1 MSNAFE
7 SVNRYVREAA
17 RLLGLSTRLE
27 KLLINPD
34 REVKVEIAIEMDN
47 GEIGVFTGYR
57 VQHNDA
63 RGPMKGGIRYH
74 PTVNDDDVRA
84 LASLMTWKTAIVN
97 IPFGGA
103 KGGIACDPKKMSE
116 AELERLTR
124 RFIAKIHEVIG
135 PYQDIPAP
143 DVNTNAQVMAWI
155 MDEYSKF
162 HGFAPAVVTGKPV
175 DLFGSEGREEAT
187 GRGIV
192 YTIEEHFKAI
202 GKSIRGATFAIQG
215 FGNVGSYAALILH
228 ELGGK
233 VLAVSDVTGGV
244 FNPQGL
250 DIPKLISFV
259 RQHRTLQGAAPTHGS
274 AISNE
279 ELLVLDCDVLIPA
292 ALGDVFTKENAK
304 EVRAKLIVEGANGP
318 TTPEADEIFNQ
329 RGITVIPDI
338 LANAGGVTVSYFEWA
353 QNIQQFKWDLER
365 VRTELQRVMARAY
378 REVMTLA
385 REKHTSLRTAAFLL
399 ALGRVA
405 KARAMRGI

>member
-1 MSNAFE
+1 
-7 SVNRYVREAA
+7 
-17 RLLGLSTRLE
+17 
-27 KLLINPD
+27 
-34 REVKVEIAIEMDN
+34 
-47 GEIGVFTGYR
+47 EIGVFTGYR

-103 KGGIACDPKKMSE
+103 KGGIACDPKRMSE

-187 GRGIV
+187 GRGLV
-192 YTIEEHFKAI
+192 YIIEEHFKAL
-202 GKSIRGATFAIQG
+202 GKPIQGATFAIQG
-215 FGNVGSYAALILH
+215 FGNVGSYTALILH

-233 VLAVSDVTGGV
+233 VLAVSDVTGGLY
-244 FNPQGL
+244 NPEGL
-250 DIPKLISFV
+250 DIPKLVSFV
-259 RQHRTLQGAAPTHGS
+259 RQHRTLQGAPHGTL
-274 AISNE
+274 ITNQQ
-279 ELLVLDCDVLIPA
+279 LLTMECDVLIPA
-292 ALGDVFTKENAK
+292 ALGDVFTQENAP

-318 TTPEADEIFNQ
+318 TTPEADEIFNK

-365 VRTELQRVMARAY
+365 VRSELQRVMARAY
-378 REVMTLA
+378 REVATLA
-385 REKHTSLRTAAFLL
+385 REKRTSLRTAAFLL